1 MPPKSRSSLP
11 GPAAKGAQP
20 PRPAGAA
27 AGGQKRKRTR
37 KSRTEVSSDEE
48 SSSESE
54 SDDDSEGDE
63 EEMKD
68 DEDFMGRHEVDV
80 DEEDERVDRDQGQ
93 DEEMKDVGA
102 EEQAQPVRR
111 KQVADDERLN
121 LPAPIATLDD
131 RDPALAERFKDYYM
145 NLVTEEFG
153 DDLNKIREE
162 STFNERSLPMLIR
175 SLQSGTNIFSGEEKE
190 LFLREAD
197 RTGKAME

>member
-1 MPPKSRSSLP
+1 MPPKSRTSLP
-11 GPAAKGAQP
+11 GPAGAKGALP
-20 PRPAGAA
+20 PRPAATA

-37 KSRTEVSSDEE
+37 KSRTEVSSSEE
-48 SSSESE
+48 SSSEES
-54 SDDDSEGDE
+54 SDDSSEDDEE

-68 DEDFMGRHEVDV
+68 DEDFMGR
-80 DEEDERVDRDQGQ
+80 DEEDERVDRDQDQDQ
-93 DEEMKDVGA
+93 DEDMKDVGA
-102 EEQAQPVRR
+102 EEKAQPVRR
-111 KQVADDERLN
+111 KHVADDERLD
-121 LPAPIATLDD
+121 LPEPIATLDD

-153 DDLNKIREE
+153 DELNKIREE

-190 LFLREAD
+190 LFLREAG